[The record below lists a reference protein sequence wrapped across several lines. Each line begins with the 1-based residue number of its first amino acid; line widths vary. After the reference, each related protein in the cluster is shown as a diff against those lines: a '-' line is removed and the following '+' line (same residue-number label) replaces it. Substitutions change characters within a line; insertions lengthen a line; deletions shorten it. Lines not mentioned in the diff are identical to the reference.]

1 MSKSHKD
8 SINDI
13 KSDLDSSSNKQML
26 GRKKKRDPNISSEIF
41 DLNSSSNETRCSICL
56 GEEKLVPNCYK
67 CKTCSAFF
75 HIECYNLF
83 TFAETKEEKISIE
96 DMNDFECFRCKEEK
110 EIKKEIKC
118 FACKA
123 HSGIIKKY
131 AEEKYLHHYCYVFF
145 KDGFDMLKGGICKM
159 CGHKKIP
166 VLKCQEIKCKEKFHI
181 QCAIDKKIIFWLPF
195 MREEE
200 KINEEKFNEKIP
212 FLCDEHN
219 KALIDNF
226 AEYSQTMLLSKNDK
240 NEPEKNN
247 EQIDEKQNNDN
258 NNNEKQLSPQKIP
271 EKENNNII
279 NNEVKNEINMVKE
292 EKAIEKEKIINTVIN
307 INVTKE
313 TKSDNN
319 LININKSMRNIS
331 IKEEKEKD
339 KEKEKEKNNSN
350 NNIMIQSKNS
360 ENINLSSKKID
371 LSSKNPS
378 KVLSNSFYDK
388 PSGNLSN
395 LGDIDVDIK
404 INVEENEDDDDEEY
418 DPPEINYDEVDLF
431 ENFKNKNSKFMIPG
445 SFYKLHM

>member
-13 KSDLDSSSNKQML
+13 KSDLDSSSNKQFL
-26 GRKKKRDPNISSEIF
+26 NRKKKRDPNISSEIF
-41 DLNSSSNETRCSICL
+41 DLNSASNETRCSICL

-67 CKTCSAFF
+67 CMTCSAFF

-83 TFAETKEEKISIE
+83 TFAETEEEKINKE
-96 DMNDFECFRCKEEK
+96 NMNNFECYRCREEK
-110 EIKKEIKC
+110 KNKTEIKC

-166 VLKCQEIKCKEKFHI
+166 VLKCQEVKCKEKFHI

-240 NEPEKNN
+240 NEPEKSS
-247 EQIDEKQNNDN
+247 EQIDEKQNNN
-258 NNNEKQLSPQKIP
+258 NNNNNVKLLSPQKKQEI
-271 EKENNNII
+271 ENNNII
-279 NNEVKNEINMVKE
+279 NNEVKNEIDMTKE
-292 EKAIEKEKIINTVIN
+292 EKPIEKEKIINTVIN
-307 INVTKE
+307 INVTQEK
-313 TKSDNN
+313 KSDNN
-319 LININKSMRNIS
+319 LNKINKAMNNIN
-331 IKEEKEKD
+331 IKEEKE

-350 NNIMIQSKNS
+350 NNIIMQNKNS
-360 ENINLSSKKID
+360 ENINLSPKKID
-371 LSSKNPS
+371 LRKNPS
-378 KVLSNSFYDK
+378 KILSNSFYDK
-388 PSGNLSN
+388 PSGTISN
-395 LGDIDVDIK
+395 LGDFDVDIK
-404 INVEENEDDDDEEY
+404 INVEENEDADDEEY
-418 DPPEINYDEVDLF
+418 DPPEINYDDVDLF
-431 ENFKNKNSKFMIPG
+431 ENFKKRNLKFMIPG
-445 SFYKLHM
+445 SFYKMHM